1 MSRVCA
7 YIGYCWLL
15 LACSARHDA
24 QDAAASGPE
33 SVAPLSLESP
43 AAERTSQLLNELG
56 ANASLTGDELRA
68 KHPRTAG
75 SGLNYDPSSAEGLA
89 RIQAS
94 THALDGP
101 ELERLAQLGFVV
113 STKSEFPTMLYAY
126 ASFYVQDLP
135 LYVSSDSI
143 LDAIFRSYD
152 EMLADIE
159 LNVLLDDLGS
169 LIVSL
174 RSALPDSLA
183 NSATKRD
190 VDLYLAV
197 AQSLLQG
204 KPAGAVAGADEA
216 EITVLTE
223 QAQRASGHDKRV
235 LLGVE
240 RDIDFSQLLPRGHYT
255 KLPQLARY
263 FQALSWLSRTDLRLI
278 ETLPSGERVFRRE
291 QLAAAVLLRQLMDT
305 EALASYR
312 RIDETLAAF
321 AGQSDSMRIFELDAL
336 RADLGLATWDD
347 ANGLDSGR
355 IAQTILDKGY
365 GAQQIASQLI
375 INKSSDGRALPLA
388 RTFALFGQRYTV
400 DSHVLSNVVYDVVPQ
415 RLMPDPLDVAYAALG
430 NDAALT
436 LLGPEL
442 DQYAGALESTRRL
455 VDLHEPSYWSE
466 SLYTSWLQALRT
478 LSPSPS
484 QLEDPTRPGVT
495 HSAAWDARLLNTQ
508 LASWAQL
515 RHATTLYA
523 KPSYTTGLLCE
534 YPDAYV
540 EPYPAFFDALQA
552 FARRGTALAEE
563 LAPCNEPLG
572 RKLSGYFQN
581 LATAM
586 STLGDMARSELSGQ
600 PFSESQLAFI
610 NDAIRKTDDCP
621 GSATFDGWYA
631 ALDYTVMEDGRVS
644 SDMDPVVAD
653 IHTQPTDARGNDVG
667 RVLHVGVGLPRLLVV
682 TTDTCQG
689 PRAYVGVVSTY
700 SQLTTEH
707 WQRLNDAEWADR
719 ILGTT
724 DDAVDI
730 VPWTRSFLGEQIE
743 R

>member
-1 MSRVCA
+1 
-7 YIGYCWLL
+7 LL
-15 LACSARHDA
+15 LACSARPDA
-24 QDAAASGPE
+24 QDAAAPGPQ

-43 AAERTSQLLNELG
+43 AAERTSQLLNELR
-56 ANASLTGDELRA
+56 ANTSLTGDELRA
-68 KHPRTAG
+68 KHPRNYGA
-75 SGLNYDPSSAEGLA
+75 GLNYEPGAAEGLS

-94 THALDGP
+94 THALEEP

-113 STKSEFPTMLYAY
+113 SAKHEFPTMLYAY

-135 LYVSSDSI
+135 LYVSADSI

-152 EMLADIE
+152 TILADIE

-169 LIVSL
+169 VIASL
-174 RSALPDSLA
+174 RSALPESVA
-183 NSATKRD
+183 NGATKRD

-204 KPAGAVAGADEA
+204 EIASAVAGADQA
-216 EITVLTE
+216 EIAALTE
-223 QAQRASGHDKRV
+223 QAQRASGRDKRV

-240 RDIDFSQLLPRGHYT
+240 RDIDFSQLKPRGHYA

-291 QLAAAVLLRQLMDT
+291 QFAAAVLLRQLMDA

-321 AGQSDSMRIFELDAL
+321 AGRSDSMRVFELDAL
-336 RADLGLATWDD
+336 RADLGLANWDD
-347 ANGLDSGR
+347 ASELDSAR

-375 INKSSDGRALPLA
+375 VNKSSDGRTLPLA

-400 DSHVLSNVVYDVVPQ
+400 DSHVLSNVVYDVVPD
-415 RLMPDPLDVAYAALG
+415 RLMPDPLDAAYAAFG

-436 LLGPEL
+436 LLGPDL
-442 DQYAGALESTRRL
+442 DQYAGPLESTRRL

-466 SLYTSWLQALRT
+466 SLYTSWLQALRK
-478 LSPSPS
+478 LSPS
-484 QLEDPTRPGVT
+484 QQGDPALPGVT
-495 HSAAWDARLLNTQ
+495 RSAAWDARLLNTQ

-515 RHATTLYA
+515 RHSTTLYA

-540 EPYPAFFDALQA
+540 EPYPAFFDALEA
-552 FARRGTALAEE
+552 FARRGTALAET
-563 LAPCNEPLG
+563 LSPRHEPLG
-572 RKLSGYFQN
+572 GKLAAYFKN
-581 LATAM
+581 LASAM
-586 STLGDMARSELSGQ
+586 STLGAMARSELSGQ
-600 PFSESQLAFI
+600 PLSDSQLAFI
-610 NDAIRKTDDCP
+610 NDAIRKSDDCP

-631 ALDYTVMEDGRVS
+631 GLDYAVMENGRVS
-644 SDMDPVVAD
+644 SEMEPIVAD
-653 IHTQPTDARGNDVG
+653 IHTQPTDASGNDVG

-689 PRAYVGVVSTY
+689 PHAYAGVVSTY

-707 WQRLNDAEWADR
+707 WQRLNDAEWAGR
-719 ILGTT
+719 ILG
-724 DDAVDI
+724 DADEAVDV
-730 VPWTRSFLGEQIE
+730 VPWTRSFLGEQTE